1 MTQDP
6 TDWRQFSHELR
17 TPLNA
22 IVGNLELLLDGSAGP
37 LSTEARA
44 CLGEIQV
51 ASQQLVRQI
60 QTLLTW
66 SEVRERATGRG
77 GTTLDLIALVRLVLA
92 TDGDDAPAIVPP
104 AARLVVHGD
113 PAWLRTLVTEIID
126 LGTASRGS
134 RGAAIRLENRLDGIT
149 LDFSWPRF
157 KAAEVRSSQVALIVA
172 IARLQGAAAVLTET
186 GLRLSWPAAE
196 TSTG

>member
-51 ASQQLVRQI
+51 ASRELVRQI

-66 SEVRERATGRG
+66 SELREGATGQG
-77 GTTLDLIALVRLVLA
+77 GTTLDLISLIRLVLA
-92 TDGDDAPAIVPP
+92 TDGDDAPAIVPS
-104 AARLVVHGD
+104 AARLAVRGD
-113 PAWLRTLVTEIID
+113 PIWLRTLVTEIID
-126 LGTASRGS
+126 LGKASRGS
-134 RGAAIRLENRLDGIT
+134 RGAAIRLEKRLDGIS
-149 LDFSWPRF
+149 LDFSWPHFR
-157 KAAEVRSSQVALIVA
+157 ATEIRSSQVALIVA

-186 GLRLSWPAAE
+186 GLRLSWPSAE